1 MKLKDLFIE
10 TSESFDVLFD
20 PIEGVITLECLD
32 RNIRLTLK
40 GEHDTN
46 TKRYIMWKLEAYSIE
61 GRFSGCRCFEDLAET
76 EI

>member
-10 TSESFDVLFD
+10 TSECFDVLFD
-20 PIEGVITLECLD
+20 PVEKVMTLEPLD

-40 GEHDTN
+40 ETHDEN
-46 TKRYIMWKLEAYSIE
+46 TKRYIMHKLEAYSIE
-61 GRFSGCRCFEDLAET
+61 STFDQCSSFDDLAET